1 MNLYKILRNRLKRRT
16 NKNYVK
22 WAAEH
27 KTTKTN
33 ENHHLLKSFIGGR
46 KQNDYLL
53 AELTPE
59 FHKLITYVREPTD
72 DEFLEMLIAALE
84 NLQDYT
90 DYLEDTVSILEKRPK
105 IKEIEWN

>member
-1 MNLYKILRNRLKRRT
+1 MLYKILRNRLKRRT

-22 WAAEH
+22 WRAEH
-27 KTTKTN
+27 KTIKTN
-33 ENHHLLKSFIGGR
+33 ELHHLLKSFLGGR

-53 AELTPE
+53 VELTPE
-59 FHKLITYVREPTD
+59 AHKMITYTREPTE
-72 DEFLEMLIAALE
+72 DEFLEMFLMAIE

-105 IKEIEWN
+105 IKEIEWT